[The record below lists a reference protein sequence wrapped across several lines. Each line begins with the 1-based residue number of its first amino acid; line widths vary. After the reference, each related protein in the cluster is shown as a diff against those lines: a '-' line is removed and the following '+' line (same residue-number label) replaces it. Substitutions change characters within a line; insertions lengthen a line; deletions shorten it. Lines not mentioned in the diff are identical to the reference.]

1 MGDPRNCYHR
11 TLNLLAPLVGAILAV
26 LIVLRRLFFT
36 PGYVIYRDLFPGQ
49 LYYPHLWH
57 PQGSFLTLENYKFVT
72 FTGAFLPLRGLGLDI
87 YEKAVYVGA
96 MAIAYVAMY
105 VAVYRL
111 LGHLRHNTLP
121 PWNRHLS
128 SALAALTYVAN
139 PAAINIYCDFSLF
152 VGYAFA
158 PLVLL
163 IFMEMLAGQ
172 RRHGP
177 AITAVAGLWW
187 LSAIK
192 AHWILF
198 GGLLLLP
205 PLMMWSLWHWRCTSA
220 HRWRHNLGSTA
231 AIVAIYLLLSAY
243 WLLPFL
249 QASSQR
255 FVGSYAPIT
264 IESIAFLSNSP
275 LRNTVR
281 LLGTFE
287 AWPYV
292 RYRPPSP
299 LLGLPWIMASW
310 VIPGLALTAVVWF
323 RRHWQIWTLA
333 AFALCGIVLTK
344 GVAPPLEGFY
354 TFLVFGDLTPSGFR
368 WLFRVAAKWNV
379 FLSLGYSGL
388 VAFALAELTARVS
401 RRRWHGLWKAK
412 GSIVALVIP
421 GGYLVTLL
429 LFAWPSFTGDLD
441 EALVPVPLP
450 DSLTAANEWLMD
462 QEGDVKVSWVPVTNG
477 RELDWNERPS
487 GDLYTSLSSIPS
499 IGVNWNRHPVLYYSH
514 AYDALVSDRIADF
527 DKLLS
532 PLNTRY
538 VAFHDD
544 VKTGHIHT
552 GVEPVAVLIE
562 SGEEALTLHL
572 EEQRDMHLAWEH
584 GDISIYEATDVA
596 PPLFVPQRIS
606 VATGDLTL
614 LTSLSALESY
624 EPLKDAILFDT
635 GRDSGTFPLQVDRL
649 LLSHDAPDHLA
660 FAMLPIER
668 FLSPADATQ
677 HMSVHDVWSRLDI
690 YQFDWQFLLR
700 DHGIQHW
707 GFDYGQGMAAYYPER
722 GTDRLADET
731 DEAVLQLPVHV
742 PETDTYHLW
751 VRHLCHPR
759 GGKLHISI
767 DDRSHGTLSG
777 HNPLTGFSWEDSG
790 AVELAAGEHIIR
802 LRNSGG
808 LSAVNA
814 LVLVSAQEMA
824 LLRAHSQ
831 ALAAQIPNIYLLEA
845 ETDFVGQVETP
856 RECKTFSGGRA
867 LALEAHEMLSTT
879 LDIAVPGEYVVSV
892 RASVPTGNPPPA
904 VTVGTTLLSLVPH
917 TASADGAW
925 LTAGSVHLD
934 RQRVSISLQAAS
946 SVVVDALLL
955 FTNGAAA
962 TPNELFQDTSPP
974 AEITYERVDPTRYR
988 VRVRAE
994 RPFVL
999 ALAET
1004 YDPLWVASSPDVQV
1018 SSVPLYGVING
1029 FPISRTGSYEIT
1041 VEYQAQQW
1049 ARVGRL
1055 VTLAAAIGLGAVR
1068 LLRRA
1073 LVRPSSA
1080 HRL

>member
-1 MGDPRNCYHR
+1 MGKARNGYR
-11 TLNLLAPLVGAILAV
+11 FTLNLLAPLIGAMLTV
-26 LIVLRRLFFT
+26 VIVLRRLLFT
-36 PGYVIYRDLFPGQ
+36 RGYVIYRDLFPGQ

-57 PQGSFLTLENYKFVT
+57 PQGSFLAMENYKFVT

-111 LGHLRHNTLP
+111 LEHLRYNTLS
-121 PWNRHLS
+121 PWNRRLS
-128 SALAALTYVAN
+128 SALGALTYVAN
-139 PAAINIYCDFSLF
+139 PAAVSIYCDFSLF

-172 RRHGP
+172 RRRGP
-177 AITAVAGLWW
+177 AIMAVAGLWW

-205 PLMMWSLWHWRCTSA
+205 PLLMWSLWHWRRASA
-220 HRWRHNLGSTA
+220 HRWRHNLGSLV
-231 AIVAIYLLLSAY
+231 AIVALYLLLSAY

-264 IESIAFLSNSP
+264 IESIAFLSKSS

-299 LLGLPWIMASW
+299 LLGLPWIVASW
-310 VIPGLALTAVVWF
+310 VIPGLALAAVLWF

-344 GVAPPLEGFY
+344 GVAPPMEGLY
-354 TFLVFGDLTPSGFR
+354 TFLVFSDLTPSGFR
-368 WLFRVAAKWNV
+368 WLFRVASKWNV

-388 VAFALAELTARVS
+388 AAFALAELTERVS
-401 RRRWHGLWKAK
+401 RRRWHGLWKDRGAF
-412 GSIVALVIP
+412 VALVVP
-421 GGYLVTLL
+421 GGYLVALL

-441 EALVPVPLP
+441 GALVPVPLP
-450 DSLTAANEWLMD
+450 DSLTAANEWLID

-487 GDLYTSLSSIPS
+487 GDLYTSLSAIPS
-499 IGVNWNRHPVLYYSH
+499 IGVNWNRHPVLYYSY
-514 AYDALVSDRIADF
+514 AYDALVSDRIANF
-527 DKLLS
+527 EKLLS

-562 SGEEALTLHL
+562 SGEEALTNHL
-572 EEQRDMHLAWEH
+572 EEQRDMHLAWKD

-624 EPLKDAILFDT
+624 EPVKDAILFDT
-635 GRDSGTFPLQVDRL
+635 SRDEGTFPLQVDRL
-649 LLSHDAPDHLA
+649 LLGHDAPDHLA
-660 FAMLPIER
+660 FALLPVER

-677 HMSVHDVWSRLDI
+677 HLSVHDVWSRLDV

-707 GFDYGQGMAAYYPER
+707 GFDYGQGMAAYAPER
-722 GTDRLADET
+722 VTTQLT
-731 DEAVLQLPVHV
+731 KQTNEALLQLPVHV
-742 PETDTYHLW
+742 PEADTYHLW
-751 VRHLCHPR
+751 VRQLRHPR
-759 GGKLHISI
+759 GGTLHIEI
-767 DDRSHGTLSG
+767 DDRAHGILSG
-777 HNPLTGFSWEDSG
+777 HHPLTGFSWEDSG
-790 AVELAAGEHIIR
+790 AVELAAGEHLIR

-814 LVLVSAQEMA
+814 LILVPAREMA
-824 LLRAHSQ
+824 LLRARSQ
-831 ALAAQIPNIYLLEA
+831 AMAAQIPNIYLLEA
-845 ETDFVGQVETP
+845 ETDFVGQVEAP
-856 RECKTFSGGRA
+856 RESIAFSGGRA
-867 LALEAHEMLSTT
+867 VALEAHEMLSTT
-879 LDIAVPGEYVVSV
+879 LDIAVPGEYVVAV
-892 RASVPTGNPPPA
+892 RASIPTGDPLPT
-904 VTVGTTLLSLVPH
+904 VTVGTTSPSSVPH
-917 TASADGAW
+917 RTSADEAW
-925 LTAGSVHLD
+925 LTAGSIHLN
-934 RQRVSISLQAAS
+934 RERVSISLQAAS
-946 SVVVDALLL
+946 NVVVDSLLL
-955 FTNGAAA
+955 YTKGAAA
-962 TPNELFQDTSPP
+962 TPDELFQDTSPP
-974 AEITYERVDPTRYR
+974 AEISYERVDPTRYR

-1018 SSVPLYGVING
+1018 ASVPLYGVING
-1029 FPISRTGSYEIT
+1029 FPFSRTGSYEII

-1055 VTLAAAIGLGAVR
+1055 VTLIAALGLGAVR
-1068 LLRRA
+1068 LLMRA
-1073 LVRPSSA
+1073 LVSPSSA